1 MPLPPGSL
9 LGPFEIL
16 APLGEGGMGQVYR
29 ARDTRL
35 NREVAIKVLPD
46 RFSNDAAR
54 ERFQREARAA
64 SALSHPNICA
74 IYDVGATG
82 GQPYL
87 VMELLEGQ
95 TLRDR
100 IGGRPLEIE
109 TLLALAIQIAD
120 ALDAAHAKGIIHRDI
135 KSANIFVTSRGHAK
149 VLDFGLA
156 KQGEPVV
163 SGGDSATLTQE
174 ILTTP
179 GTTMGTVAYMSP
191 EQARGQAVDAR
202 TDLWSFGV
210 VLYEMATGKLPFDGP
225 TNAVIFEGLL
235 TKAPVPVRERNPQT
249 PAELEHVIAKALEK
263 DRELRYQSATGMRAD
278 LKRVERETSSGK
290 LAVPP
295 APTGPAEEAPAKK
308 HLARYAVAAVAAL
321 ALIAAGIFAWQK
333 THRPPLTDR
342 DVVVMADFANTTGD
356 AVFDGALKQA
366 LAIQLEQSPFLKI
379 MDDREVRNGLRFM
392 GRQPDERV
400 TSQIAREICERAG
413 DKATISGSI
422 GGLGNAYVIALEA
435 TNCHTG
441 ENLAREQVEAGGK
454 EQVLKAV
461 ATAAN
466 RLRARLG
473 ESLASIQKL
482 NYSFQQATISS
493 LEAFQAYGLGEDQR
507 VRSANWL
514 AAIPHYERAVE
525 LDPNFAIAYARMA
538 TMYSNL
544 GERERGIEFA
554 KRAFS
559 LIDRVT
565 EHERLYIASRYYS
578 SVTGDM
584 DKTIEM
590 YQAWVQAYPRD
601 FSPHVNLGVQYGAAG
616 QWEKAEE
623 EEQQAIRLEPNGA
636 VPYGDLVNDYIH
648 LDRFDEAKATAEKA
662 IAMKIDGANL
672 HNFLLRVAYIE
683 GDQASV
689 QRQIQWFSGRPEEY
703 TSVNTQA
710 TQAGYLG
717 QRRAAVE
724 LSSRAAEMARRR
736 KLAAV
741 AAGLAA
747 GQANGDALL
756 GSCET
761 ARMEAHSALA
771 LVAGDTLPSAGG
783 AAVALALCG
792 DVAEV
797 EKWAN
802 EVSTLFPTATIWN
815 AVALPLLHAIIELQR
830 NQPAKAIE
838 LLQAA
843 VPYERS
849 DQGVIYLRGL
859 AHLRLKHGP
868 EAAAEFQKILDH
880 KGAYWGMTYALSYV
894 GLARAAVLSGDTA
907 KAKKAY
913 QDFLALWKDA
923 DSDIPILAEARKEYA
938 ALQ

>member
-1 MPLPPGSL
+1 MTLAAGTL
-9 LGPFEIL
+9 LGPYEIL
-16 APLGEGGMGQVYR
+16 APLGEGGMGQVYK

-46 RFSNDAAR
+46 RFANSAAR

-74 IYDVGATG
+74 IYDVGATE

-95 TLRDR
+95 TLRQR
-100 IGGRPLEIE
+100 IGGNPLDLE
-109 TLLALAIQIAD
+109 TMLALGLQIAD
-120 ALDAAHAKGIIHRDI
+120 ALDAAHSKGIIHRDI

-156 KQGEPVV
+156 KQDEPVV
-163 SGGDSATLTQE
+163 SDGDTATMTQE

-179 GTTMGTVAYMSP
+179 GTTLGTVAYMSP

-210 VLYEMATGKLPFDGP
+210 VLYEMATGKLPFDGA

-235 TKAPVPVRERNPQT
+235 TKPPVPVRERNPQA
-249 PAELEHVIAKALEK
+249 PAELERVIDKALEK
-263 DRELRYQSATGMRAD
+263 DRDLRYQSAADLRAD
-278 LKRVERETSSGK
+278 LKRVEREISSGRV
-290 LAVPP
+290 AVPS
-295 APTGPAEEAPAKK
+295 APASVVAPPASAPRRLGK
-308 HLARYAVAAVAAL
+308 YAVAAAAAL
-321 ALIAAGIFAWQK
+321 ALLAAGVFWWQK
-333 THRPPLTDR
+333 SRRPPLTDR

-413 DKATISGSI
+413 DKATIAGSI
-422 GGLGNAYVIALEA
+422 GSLGKAYVIALEA

-441 ENLAREQVEAGGK
+441 ETLAREQAEAAGK
-454 EQVLKAV
+454 EDVLKAV

-466 RLRARLG
+466 QLRAKLG

-482 NYSFQQATISS
+482 NHSFDQATTSS
-493 LEAFQAYGLGEDQR
+493 LEAFQAYGLGEDQK
-507 VRSANWL
+507 SQGNWL

-544 GERERGIEFA
+544 GERERGMEFA
-554 KRAFS
+554 KKAFS
-559 LIDRVT
+559 LVDRVT
-565 EHERLYIASRYYS
+565 EHERLYIATRYYS

-584 DKTIEM
+584 DKTIDG
-590 YQAWVQAYPRD
+590 YQAWTRAYPREGP
-601 FSPHVNLGVQYGAAG
+601 PHTNLGVQYANAG
-616 QWEKAEE
+616 QWEKAVD
-623 EEQQAIRLEPNGA
+623 EEQQAILLEPKVA
-636 VPYGDLVNDYIH
+636 VAYGDLVIDYIR
-648 LDRFDEAKATAEKA
+648 LDRFDEAKAIAEKA
-662 IAMKIDGANL
+662 FAQKIDSANL
-672 HNFLLRVAYIE
+672 HTLLLQLAYIQ
-683 GDQASV
+683 GDQAGV
-689 QRQIQWFSGRPEEY
+689 QREIQWASGRPEEY
-703 TSVNTQA
+703 TFLNTQA
-710 TQAGYLG
+710 AQASYLG
-717 QRRAAVE
+717 QRRAARE
-724 LSSRAAEMARRR
+724 LSRRASEMARRR

-741 AAGLAA
+741 AATYAG
-747 GQANGDALL
+747 GQASTDALL
-756 GSCET
+756 GSCDL
-761 ARMEAHSALA
+761 ARTEAHAALA
-771 LVAGDTLPSAGG
+771 LVSGDTLPAAGG
-783 AAVALALCG
+783 AISALAQCG

-797 EKWAN
+797 EKWAG
-802 EVSTLFPTATIWN
+802 EVSKLQPTSTLWN
-815 AVALPLLHAIIELQR
+815 AVGLPALRATIELNR
-830 NQPAKAIE
+830 DQPAKAIE

-849 DQGVIYLRGL
+849 NVGVLYLRGL
-859 AHLRLKHGP
+859 AHLRMKHGP
-868 EAAAEFQKILDH
+868 EAAVEFQKILDH
-880 KGAYWGMTYALSYV
+880 RGAYWSAFYPLAYV
-894 GLARAAVLSGDTA
+894 GLARAAVLAGDTA

-923 DSDIPILAEARKEYA
+923 DPDVPTLAEARKEYA
-938 ALQ
+938 ALN